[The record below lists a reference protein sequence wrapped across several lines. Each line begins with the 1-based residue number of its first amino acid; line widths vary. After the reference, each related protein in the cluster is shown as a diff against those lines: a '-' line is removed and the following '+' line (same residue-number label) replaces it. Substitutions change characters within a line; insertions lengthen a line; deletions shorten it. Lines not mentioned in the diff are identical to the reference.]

1 MIDVTRVPEAATPET
16 AKSVYEREGWLLA
29 PHTLDA
35 ELVAGITARIEE
47 LSAQERPEAVYEKGT
62 RTLRA
67 IHGCHLFDD
76 LCRRLVRLPALLGL
90 AEELLGEPVYVYQFK
105 VNMKQPRE
113 GVAWPWHQDYSFW
126 HHEDGMVADKA
137 VNIAIHLDEVHAKNG
152 PLQIVPRTHHLGL
165 LDKEPSGGGGDWRN
179 HVSADLEYTV
189 PDQVADDL
197 VGEYGLMHAT
207 GPKGAIYAFHPTLV
221 HSSTDNLSDD
231 RRALLLVTY
240 NAVSNA
246 PERLSRP
253 EFLVSRDTTP
263 LTPVAANTL

>member
-1 MIDVTRVPEAATPET
+1 MK
-16 AKSVYEREGWLLA
+16 KSIYEQEGWLLS
-29 PHTLDA
+29 PEVLGE
-35 ELVAGITARIEE
+35 ELIAAVTGRIEE
-47 LSAQERPEAVYEKGT
+47 LSAEDRPEVVYEKGT
-62 RTLRA
+62 RTVRA

-105 VNMKQPRE
+105 VNMKQPKE

-126 HHEDGMVADKA
+126 HHEDGMAADRA
-137 VNIAIHLDEVHAKNG
+137 VNIAIHLDEVHEKNG
-152 PLQIVPRTHHLGL
+152 PLRIIPRTHRLGL
-165 LDKEPSGGGGDWRN
+165 LDERVGAGGGDWHD

-189 PDQVADDL
+189 PDGIADALADEHG
-197 VGEYGLMHAT
+197 VVHAT
-207 GPKGAIYAFHPTLV
+207 GPAGSLYAFHPTLV
-221 HSSTDNLSDD
+221 HSSTDNLSED

-240 NAVSNA
+240 NAVANA

-263 LTPVAANTL
+263 LTLAAADAL